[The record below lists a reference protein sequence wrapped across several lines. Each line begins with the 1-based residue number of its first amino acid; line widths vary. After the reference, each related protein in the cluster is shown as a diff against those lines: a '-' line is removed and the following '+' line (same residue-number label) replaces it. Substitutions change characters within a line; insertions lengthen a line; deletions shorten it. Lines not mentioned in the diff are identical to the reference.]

1 MLCDLAQHL
10 VELNGIIQKGLVLAP
25 FELEEEDI
33 KAVGHFHLVIK
44 CPLLIQSLK
53 QESLKQ
59 DVQAILRLKLLE
71 VQVLPL
77 RPVGAFESSEHI
89 KNNLGLT
96 SLKLQLP

>member
-53 QESLKQ
+53 Q
-59 DVQAILRLKLLE
+59 DVQAILRLKLLK

-77 RPVGAFESSEHI
+77 RPVRAFESSEDI
-89 KNNLGLT
+89 EKNLGLT

>member
-10 VELNGIIQKGLVLAP
+10 VELNGIIQKGLVLVP

-33 KAVGHFHLVIK
+33 KAVGHFYLVIK
-44 CPLLIQSLK
+44 CPLLIQ
-53 QESLKQ
+53 SLKQ